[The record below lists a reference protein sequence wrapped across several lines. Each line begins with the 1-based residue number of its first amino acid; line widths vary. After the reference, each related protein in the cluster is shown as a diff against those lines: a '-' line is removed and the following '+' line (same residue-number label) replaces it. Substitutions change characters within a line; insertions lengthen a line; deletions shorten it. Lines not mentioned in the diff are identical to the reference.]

1 MTPTEVLKEIRKMP
15 LTARRQVL
23 DELNDDLT
31 LMDTNGYGS
40 KELRFIESMKR
51 SGLISQIPNRFKQE
65 IPKRKFE
72 RVNVIGKPMSETII
86 EDRG

>member
-1 MTPTEVLKEIRKMP
+1 MTPAEVLKEIRKMP
-15 LTARRQVL
+15 LSARRQVR

-31 LMDTNGYGS
+31 TMETNGS
-40 KELRFIESMKR
+40 KEARFIESMKR
-51 SGLISQIPNRFKQE
+51 EGLISKVPNRFRQK
-65 IPKRKFE
+65 IPQKRFE

>member
-15 LTARRQVL
+15 LSARRQVR
-23 DELNDDLT
+23 DELNDDLKT
-31 LMDTNGYGS
+31 METNGS
-40 KELRFIESMKR
+40 KEPRFIESMKR
-51 SGLISQIPNRFKQE
+51 DGLISEVPNRFKKK
-65 IPKRKFE
+65 IPQWRFE